1 MLIYP
6 LVQIDLPPYTDYAS
20 LEQKLTLAV
29 ECVSVLSRC
38 FTFIYHIASAGRQ
51 LALVKNRGYLPYLNG
66 LRSFQIPYPLSHSD
80 ARLPSHVSRACLQ
93 CLPRLPLVCC
103 DSRLHDAWIS
113 LLNSRFGS
121 VQLSY
126 YSMSRGS
133 LAMCNQ
139 SISSEISLGL
149 SLYLRVP
156 VVSFQKKASH
166 ILLGSTLAL
175 HSSDVSNDRKV
186 VWEEVYEQ
194 HIYEA
199 HSTCFMLV
207 QCQYSYIPVN

>member
-1 MLIYP
+1 M
-6 LVQIDLPPYTDYAS
+6 QIDLPPYTDYAS

-29 ECVSVLSRC
+29 ECVSVPTRC

-51 LALVKNRGYLPYLNG
+51 LALVKNRGDLAYLNG

-103 DSRLHDAWIS
+103 DSRLHDASIS
-113 LLNSRFGS
+113 LLNSWFGS

-139 SISSEISLGL
+139 SISSEISLGS
-149 SLYLRVP
+149 SLYQRVP
-156 VVSFQKKASH
+156 VVSFQKKPH
-166 ILLGSTLAL
+166 ISCWSQHSPCIRAMSPTTARSSGKKSTNNIYTKLTVLAL
-175 HSSDVSNDRKV
+175 
-186 VWEEVYEQ
+186 
-194 HIYEA
+194 
-199 HSTCFMLV
+199 C
-207 QCQYSYIPVN
+207 